1 MKKVVQFSGGK
12 DSIVCLHLFKDVD
25 DVQALFTNTGGA
37 FPHVEDFV
45 SETCKEFGVPLI
57 IARPENSVMDWQ
69 EVNGLAADIIP
80 WDSTPFMQTMSKA
93 DFGATLIPYATC
105 CAANIW
111 TPMNQALLDNDI
123 KYVIRG
129 SKSCDSKVGVPD
141 GYVDDNGIYY
151 HSPLWNWTDEDVFE
165 YISDHQIKLPDH
177 YSISGDSDSLDC
189 WCCTAYMGKTGAAR
203 VSYTKDRYPDFY
215 DSLAPNIALVNTAV
229 SNAVKYYAEGF

>member
-45 SETCKEFGVPLI
+45 LETCEEFGVPLI

-69 EVNGLAADIIP
+69 KANGLAADIIP
-80 WDSTPFMQTMSKA
+80 WDSTPFMQTMSKT

-105 CAANIW
+105 CAENIW
-111 TPMNQALLDNDI
+111 NPMNQALLDNDI
-123 KYVIRG
+123 KYVVRG
-129 SKSCDSKVGVPD
+129 SKECDSKVGVPD
-141 GYVDDNGIYY
+141 GYVDGNGIYY
-151 HSPLWNWTDEDVFE
+151 HSPLWNWTDQDVFE
-165 YISDHQIKLPDH
+165 YISDHQINLPDH
-177 YSISGDSDSLDC
+177 YSISGESDSLDC

-203 VSYTKDRYPDFY
+203 VSYTKDRYPDLY
-215 DSLAPNIALVNTAV
+215 DSLAPNIALVNAAV
-229 SNAVKYYAEGF
+229 TNAVKYYAEGF